1 MKRLVCEVCKEP
13 FDHPIVRGPN
23 PRKCQR
29 PECRVVKLDDR
40 RGSHRTPVEIGR
52 ERLDVLWRDEG
63 ATVVLTETVQVAVR
77 AGGLQGTDRQDVGS
91 AALGFAKAVG
101 QDGNYEAALELAA
114 CALAFAAR
122 IRPTVGA
129 PARPDYEAIPDKIR
143 EGERLLARAA

>member
-1 MKRLVCEVCKEP
+1 MKRLICEVCQEP

-52 ERLDVLWRDEG
+52 ERLDVLWRDGG
-63 ATVVLTETVQVAVR
+63 ATVVLTETVRAAVR
-77 AGGLQGTDRQDVGS
+77 AGEMQGTDRQDVGR

-122 IRPTVGA
+122 IRPVEGA
-129 PARPDYEAIPDKIR
+129 PARPDYEAIPEKIA